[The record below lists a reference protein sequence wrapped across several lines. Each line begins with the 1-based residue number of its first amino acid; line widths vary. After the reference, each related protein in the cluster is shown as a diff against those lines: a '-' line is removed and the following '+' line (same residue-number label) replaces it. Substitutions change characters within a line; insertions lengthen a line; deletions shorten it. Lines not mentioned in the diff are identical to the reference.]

1 MNYQEINPDNFLTEF
16 VRRFWRFDNLT
27 SETLNY
33 TILPDGYFD
42 LIIRITAN
50 RVNSITLFGLWTKEL
65 EVIVPADT
73 IIIGIC
79 FKPLAA
85 EYILQDTIA
94 DTLNSF
100 KTLPSNFWNIN
111 NIRLDNFKIWTD
123 EVTNEMS
130 QNFKKVSAFD
140 NRKQNLF
147 KLLFQSNGSLIV
159 DELSKQTFWSSRQI
173 NRYFKNKFGLTLKT
187 YSNILRCAS
196 AYTDI
201 REGDL
206 FPKLDFYDQAH
217 FIKEIKKHTG
227 SNPKELHKNKN
238 DRFLQFSTLSK
249 V

>member
-1 MNYQEINPDNFLTEF
+1 MNYQEVQPDNLMTNF

-42 LIIRITAN
+42 LIIRIKAKKLD
-50 RVNSITLFGLWTKEL
+50 SITLFGLWTKEV
-65 EVIVPADT
+65 EVVVPADS

-85 EYILQDTIA
+85 EYILQQIIA
-94 DTLNSF
+94 DTINNY
-100 KTLPSNFWNIN
+100 KKLPNDFWNIN
-111 NIRLDNFKIWTD
+111 NIRFDNFKMWT
-123 EVTNEMS
+123 EEITNEML
-130 QNFKKVSAFD
+130 QNLKKVKAFD

-147 KLLFQSNGSLIV
+147 NLLFQSNGSLTV

-173 NRYFKNKFGLTLKT
+173 NRYFKNKLGLTLKT

-196 AYTDI
+196 AYIDI

-206 FPKLDFYDQAH
+206 SPTKDFYDQAH

-227 SNPKELHKNKN
+227 FKPKELHKNEN
-238 DRFLQFSTLSK
+238 DRFLQFSTLPK
-249 V
+249 

>member
-1 MNYQEINPDNFLTEF
+1 MNYQEINPDNLLIEF
-16 VRRFWRFDNLT
+16 IRRFWRFDNLT

-85 EYILQDTIA
+85 EYFLQETIA

-100 KTLPSNFWNIN
+100 KTLPNNFWNIN
-111 NIRLDNFKIWTD
+111 NIQLDNFKIWTD

-187 YSNILRCAS
+187 FQISCVVPLHTQPYEKATFFLNKIFTTKHISL
-196 AYTDI
+196 
-201 REGDL
+201 
-206 FPKLDFYDQAH
+206 
-217 FIKEIKKHTG
+217 KK
-227 SNPKELHKNKN
+227 
-238 DRFLQFSTLSK
+238 
-249 V
+249 

>member
-1 MNYQEINPDNFLTEF
+1 MNYQEINPDNLLIEF
-16 VRRFWRFDNLT
+16 IRRFWRFDNLT

-33 TILPDGYFD
+33 TILPNGYFD

-85 EYILQDTIA
+85 EYFLQETIA

-100 KTLPSNFWNIN
+100 KTLPNNFWNIN
-111 NIRLDNFKIWTD
+111 NIQLDNFKIWTD

-187 YSNILRCAS
+187 FQISCVVPL
-196 AYTDI
+196 
-201 REGDL
+201 
-206 FPKLDFYDQAH
+206 
-217 FIKEIKKHTG
+217 HTQTYE
-227 SNPKELHKNKN
+227 KVTF
-238 DRFLQFSTLSK
+238 FLN
-249 V
+249 

>member
-1 MNYQEINPDNFLTEF
+1 MNYQEINPDNLLIEF
-16 VRRFWRFDNLT
+16 IRRFWRFDNLT

-85 EYILQDTIA
+85 EYFLQETIA

-100 KTLPSNFWNIN
+100 KTLPNNFWNIN
-111 NIRLDNFKIWTD
+111 NIQLDNFKIWTD

-187 YSNILRCAS
+187 FQISCVVPL
-196 AYTDI
+196 
-201 REGDL
+201 
-206 FPKLDFYDQAH
+206 
-217 FIKEIKKHTG
+217 HTQTYE
-227 SNPKELHKNKN
+227 KVTF
-238 DRFLQFSTLSK
+238 FLN
-249 V
+249 

>member
-1 MNYQEINPDNFLTEF
+1 MNYQEINPDNLLIEF
-16 VRRFWRFDNLT
+16 IRRFWRFDNLT

-85 EYILQDTIA
+85 EYFLQETIA

-100 KTLPSNFWNIN
+100 KTLPNNFWNIN
-111 NIRLDNFKIWTD
+111 NIQLDNFKIWTD

-173 NRYFKNKFGLTLKT
+173 NRYFKNKFGLTLKNFQISCVVPLHTQT
-187 YSNILRCAS
+187 YEKV
-196 AYTDI
+196 T
-201 REGDL
+201 
-206 FPKLDFYDQAH
+206 F
-217 FIKEIKKHTG
+217 
-227 SNPKELHKNKN
+227 
-238 DRFLQFSTLSK
+238 FLN
-249 V
+249 